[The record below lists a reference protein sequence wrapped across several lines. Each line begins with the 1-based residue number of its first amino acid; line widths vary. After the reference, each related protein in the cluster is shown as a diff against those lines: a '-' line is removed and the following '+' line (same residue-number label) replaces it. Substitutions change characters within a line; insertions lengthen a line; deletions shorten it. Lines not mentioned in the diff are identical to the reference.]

1 MFQRF
6 GRVAGAWVLGLALL
20 GIGGVAEVRAL
31 GEETTRESRPVVDE
45 TKVYY
50 GKAATC
56 KAPSVVDA
64 DKVFQAIPEY
74 KKILD
79 GKLTEKDVEYSVLL
93 VKANRKFRAAV
104 EGAATDKGCDLVGG
118 LGSVTW
124 KDREIPDLTEAT
136 LKKVADQAAGG
147 G

>member
-1 MFQRF
+1 MVHGF
-6 GRVAGAWVLGLALL
+6 GRVLGVWVLGFALL
-20 GIGGVAEVRAL
+20 GGAGTVSVRAF
-31 GEETTRESRPVVDE
+31 GEETTKESRPVVDE
-45 TKVYY
+45 TQVYY

-56 KAPSVVDA
+56 KAPSVLDA

-74 KKILD
+74 RKILD

-104 EGAATDKGCDLVGG
+104 EGAATDKGYDLVGG

-124 KDREIPDLTEAT
+124 KDREIPDLTDAAV
-136 LKKVADQAAGG
+136 KKVADQAAAGG
-147 G
+147 